1 MRPSILPRALALRHV
16 VAAPYRRTRRRV
28 SRGSVPAR
36 SRFARFG
43 RRGDREPLPR
53 DVRVLGVVA
62 FFVMLGFGVVIPVL
76 PVFVRGF
83 GVGYVEVGAVV
94 SAFAVMRL
102 VVGPFVG
109 RIVDRFGERL
119 TLAVGIGIVAVSS
132 GLVGIA
138 TSYPQ
143 LLVLRGLGGIG
154 SAMFSVAA
162 MTLILG
168 VTSTTQRGRA
178 VGFWQGGFLIG
189 GMAGPAL
196 GGLLTTI
203 SLTAPF
209 FFYAATLAVAGTVG
223 LVLLRG
229 RTVSD
234 EPVAGDDGGFRAVL
248 RDRRFQVASVANLAS
263 GWAAMGVRST
273 LVPVLVVEV
282 LHEEPAWTGIA
293 FAISA
298 VVQAIALGPAG
309 RFVDTVGRR
318 PAIVW
323 SLLLGGAAMLAIP
336 FVTELW
342 MLVALLVVY
351 AVAAAFIG
359 TAPSALMGDAAG
371 GRRGTPVAVFQASA
385 DVGSIIGPL
394 AAGALLD
401 AFSYPA
407 AFGSATVLMLAASLF
422 AATLPRTS
430 PSPER

>member
-1 MRPSILPRALALRHV
+1 MTRGPLDHLRG
-16 VAAPYRRTRRRV
+16 
-28 SRGSVPAR
+28 RGR
-36 SRFARFG
+36 IR
-43 RRGDREPLPR
+43 REPLPR

-83 GVGYVEVGAVV
+83 GVGYIEVGAVI

-102 VVGPFVG
+102 VVAPVVG
-109 RIVDRFGERL
+109 RLVDRWGERIV
-119 TLAVGIGIVAVSS
+119 LAVGIGIVAVSS
-132 GLVGIA
+132 GAVGIA
-138 TSYPQ
+138 TDYPQ
-143 LLVLRGLGGIG
+143 VLVLRGLGGIG

-162 MTLILG
+162 MTLIIG
-168 VTSTTQRGRA
+168 VTSSTQRGRA

-189 GMAGPAL
+189 GMAGPAV

-209 FFYAATLAVAGTVG
+209 FFYAATLAVAGGVG

-229 RTVSD
+229 GGRAETA
-234 EPVAGDDGGFRAVL
+234 ETPDDGGMRAVL

-263 GWAAMGVRST
+263 GWAVMGVRGA

-282 LHEEPAWTGIA
+282 LHREPAWTGIA
-293 FAISA
+293 FAIAA
-298 VVQAIALGPAG
+298 VVQTIALGPAG
-309 RFVDTVGRR
+309 RFVDSVGRR
-318 PAIVW
+318 PAIV
-323 SLLLGGAAMLAIP
+323 GAFAVGAVTMMSIP

-342 MLVALLVVY
+342 MLIALLVVY

-359 TAPSALMGDAAG
+359 TAPSALMSDAAG

-385 DVGSIIGPL
+385 DVGSIVGPL

-407 AFGSATVLMLAASLF
+407 AFASAAVLMLAASVF
-422 AATLPRTS
+422 AVTLRR
-430 PSPER
+430 E

>member
-1 MRPSILPRALALRHV
+1 MIRNPLGRLS
-16 VAAPYRRTRRRV
+16 RRR
-28 SRGSVPAR
+28 R
-36 SRFARFG
+36 SE
-43 RRGDREPLPR
+43 REPLPR

-83 GVGYVEVGAVV
+83 GVGYIEVGAVV

-102 VVGPFVG
+102 VAAPIVG
-109 RIVDRFGERL
+109 RLVDRWGERVV
-119 TLAVGIGIVAVSS
+119 LAVGIGIVAVSS
-132 GLVGIA
+132 GAVGIA
-138 TSYPQ
+138 TDYPQ
-143 LLVLRGLGGIG
+143 VLVLRGLGGIG

-162 MTLILG
+162 MTLIIG
-168 VTSTTQRGRA
+168 VTSPTQRGRA

-189 GMAGPAL
+189 GMAGPAV

-229 RTVSD
+229 DGRSD
-234 EPVAGDDGGFRAVL
+234 ETASTTDGGMRSVL

-263 GWAAMGVRST
+263 GWAAMGVRGA

-282 LHEEPAWTGIA
+282 LHREPAWTGIA
-293 FAISA
+293 FAIAA
-298 VVQAIALGPAG
+298 VVQTVALGPAG
-309 RFVDTVGRR
+309 RFVDSVGRR

-323 SLLLGGAAMLAIP
+323 AFLVGAVTMMAIP

-342 MLVALLVVY
+342 MLIALLVVY

-359 TAPSALMGDAAG
+359 TAPSALMSDAAG

-385 DVGSIIGPL
+385 DVGSIVGPL

-407 AFGSATVLMLAASLF
+407 AFASAAVLMLAASVF
-422 AATLPRTS
+422 AATLKRD
-430 PSPER
+430 

>member
-1 MRPSILPRALALRHV
+1 V
-16 VAAPYRRTRRRV
+16 TR
-28 SRGSVPAR
+28 GGR
-36 SRFARFG
+36 SG
-43 RRGDREPLPR
+43 RRGEREPLPR

-102 VVGPFVG
+102 VVAPVVG
-109 RIVDRFGERL
+109 RLVDRFGERL
-119 TLAVGIGIVAVSS
+119 VLAVGIGIVALSS

-143 LLVLRGLGGIG
+143 VLVLRGLGGIG

-168 VTSTTQRGRA
+168 VTSPTQRGRA

-209 FFYAATLAVAGTVG
+209 FFYAATLAVAGAVG

-229 RTVSD
+229 R
-234 EPVAGDDGGFRAVL
+234 ADGEETTEGETDGFRSVL
-248 RDRRFQVASVANLAS
+248 RDRRFQVASLANLAS

-323 SLLLGGAAMLAIP
+323 AFLLGAVAMMAIP

-351 AVAAAFIG
+351 AIAAAFIG
-359 TAPSALMGDAAG
+359 TAPSALMSDAAG
-371 GRRGTPVAVFQASA
+371 GRRGTPVAVFQTSA
-385 DVGSIIGPL
+385 DVGSIVGPL

-401 AFSYPA
+401 GFSYPA
-407 AFGSATVLMLAASLF
+407 AFASAAVLMLAASLF
-422 AATLPRTS
+422 AVTLPRL
-430 PSPER
+430 PAAHGERPDRGRRV

>member
-1 MRPSILPRALALRHV
+1 MTRGPLDRLLGRG
-16 VAAPYRRTRRRV
+16 RTQ
-28 SRGSVPAR
+28 
-36 SRFARFG
+36 
-43 RRGDREPLPR
+43 REPLPR

-83 GVGYVEVGAVV
+83 GVSYIEVGAVI

-102 VVGPFVG
+102 VVAPVVG
-109 RIVDRFGERL
+109 RLVDRWGERIV
-119 TLAVGIGIVAVSS
+119 LAVGIGIVAVSS
-132 GLVGIA
+132 GAVGIA
-138 TSYPQ
+138 TDYPQ
-143 LLVLRGLGGIG
+143 VLVLRGLGGIG

-162 MTLILG
+162 MTLIIG
-168 VTSTTQRGRA
+168 VTSPTQRGRA

-189 GMAGPAL
+189 GMAGPAV

-209 FFYAATLAVAGTVG
+209 FFYAATLAVAGAVG

-229 RTVSD
+229 GGRT
-234 EPVAGDDGGFRAVL
+234 EAAETPEDGGMRAVL
-248 RDRRFQVASVANLAS
+248 RDRRFQVASVASLAS
-263 GWAAMGVRST
+263 GWAAMGVRGA

-282 LHEEPAWTGIA
+282 LHREPAWTGIA
-293 FAISA
+293 FAIAA
-298 VVQAIALGPAG
+298 VVQTIALGPAG
-309 RFVDTVGRR
+309 RFVDSVGRR

-323 SLLLGGAAMLAIP
+323 AFAVGAVTMMAIP
-336 FVTELW
+336 FVTDLW
-342 MLVALLVVY
+342 MLIGLLVVY

-359 TAPSALMGDAAG
+359 TAPSALMSDAAG

-385 DVGSIIGPL
+385 DVGSIVGPL

-407 AFGSATVLMLAASLF
+407 AFASAAVLMLAASLF
-422 AATLPRTS
+422 AATLR
-430 PSPER
+430 RA

>member
-1 MRPSILPRALALRHV
+1 MTRAPFL
-16 VAAPYRRTRRRV
+16 
-28 SRGSVPAR
+28 GR
-36 SRFARFG
+36 SG
-43 RRGDREPLPR
+43 RRGPREPLPR

-76 PVFVRGF
+76 PVYVRGF

-109 RIVDRFGERL
+109 RVVDRFGERL
-119 TLAVGIGIVAVSS
+119 VLATGIGIVAVSS

-138 TSYPQ
+138 SSYPQ
-143 LLVLRGLGGIG
+143 LLILRGLGGIG

-168 VTSTTQRGRA
+168 VTSSTQRGRA

-209 FFYAATLAVAGTVG
+209 FFYAATLAVAGAVG
-223 LVLLRG
+223 LVLLTG
-229 RTVSD
+229 RTS
-234 EPVAGDDGGFRAVL
+234 GDTAAEAATGGFRSVL

-323 SLLLGGAAMLAIP
+323 SFLLGGAAMMAIP

-359 TAPSALMGDAAG
+359 TAPSALMSDAAG
-371 GRRGTPVAVFQASA
+371 GRKGTPVAVFQAAA
-385 DVGSIIGPL
+385 DVGAIVGPL

-401 AFSYPA
+401 LFSYPA
-407 AFGSATVLMLAASLF
+407 AFASATILMLAASLF
-422 AATLPRTS
+422 AATLPSTPQRAT
-430 PSPER
+430 PERGLQV

>member
-1 MRPSILPRALALRHV
+1 MTRDPLALF
-16 VAAPYRRTRRRV
+16 RRPGRD
-28 SRGSVPAR
+28 AR
-36 SRFARFG
+36 ES
-43 RRGDREPLPR
+43 LPR

-102 VVGPFVG
+102 VAAPVVG
-109 RIVDRFGERL
+109 RLVDRWGERIV
-119 TLAVGIGIVAVSS
+119 LAVGIGIVAVSS
-132 GLVGIA
+132 GAVGIA

-143 LLVLRGLGGIG
+143 VLVLRGLGGIG

-162 MTLILG
+162 MTLIIR
-168 VTSTTQRGRA
+168 VTSSTQRGRA

-209 FFYAATLAVAGTVG
+209 FFYAATLAVAGAVG
-223 LVLLRG
+223 LILLRG
-229 RTVSD
+229 EGPADSR
-234 EPVAGDDGGFRAVL
+234 EQDDGGGLRSVL

-263 GWAAMGVRST
+263 GWAAMGVRSA

-282 LHEEPAWTGIA
+282 LHSEPAWTGIA
-293 FAISA
+293 FAIAA
-298 VVQAIALGPAG
+298 VVQTLALGPAG
-309 RFVDTVGRR
+309 RFVDSVGRR

-323 SLLLGGAAMLAIP
+323 AFALGAVTMMAIP

-351 AVAAAFIG
+351 GAAAAFIG
-359 TAPSALMGDAAG
+359 TAPSALMSDAAG
-371 GRRGTPVAVFQASA
+371 GRRGTPVAVFQAAA
-385 DVGSIIGPL
+385 DVGSIVGPL

-407 AFGSATVLMLAASLF
+407 AFASAAVLMLVASVF
-422 AATLPRTS
+422 AATLPRTAT
-430 PSPER
+430 PGLPRDA